1 MVLSIEDLR
10 RQSRRRLPRAV
21 FDFID
26 GGAED
31 EVTLRRNREAFDRVA
46 LVPRVLVDVGEVDLA
61 TTVLGQR
68 LAAPLV
74 LAPTGLCGMATSRGE
89 IPAARAAVEAGIAF
103 TASCMSSVTLE
114 EIVREAPG
122 AHWFQ
127 LYVWRDR
134 AITQDLV
141 ERAAAAG
148 CRTLVVTVDTPVL
161 GQRERDARN
170 GATIP
175 PRITFRNALDV
186 LRRPRWT
193 IAIARGPQVTF
204 ANVTATDRP
213 AGLRPVALSPFVN
226 GLFDPTVTWRDLDW
240 IRGLWKGSLVVKGI
254 LSVEDARL
262 SAEHGADAIVVSN
275 HGGRQLDGSPA
286 TLEVLPGIVD
296 AAGGEVEVLLDGG
309 VRRGADMAKALAL
322 GARAC
327 LVGRPY
333 LYGLATGRQAGV
345 AQAIRILSTELRR
358 VMALMGCTRVT
369 DLGPGRVRLPTV
381 G

>member
-1 MVLSIEDLR
+1 MVVTIEDLR
-10 RQSRRRLPRAV
+10 QQSRRRLPRAV

-68 LAAPLV
+68 LAVPLV

-89 IPAARAAVEAGIAF
+89 IPAARAAVEAGIVF

-134 AITQDLV
+134 AITQDLA

-161 GQRERDARN
+161 GQRERDVRN

-175 PRITFRNALDV
+175 PRITLRNALDV

-193 IAIARGPQVTF
+193 ITMARGPRVTF
-204 ANVTATDRP
+204 ANVTAADRS
-213 AGLRPVALSPFVN
+213 AGLRPVALSPLVN

-240 IRGLWKGSLVVKGI
+240 IRGLWTGSLVVKGI

-275 HGGRQLDGSPA
+275 HGGRQLDGGPA

-309 VRRGADMAKALAL
+309 VRRGADMAKAVAL

-327 LVGRPY
+327 LVGRAY

-345 AQAIRILSTELRR
+345 AQAIAILSSELRR
-358 VMALMGCTRVT
+358 VMALMGCTRVA
-369 DLGPGRVRLPTV
+369 DLGPDRLRLPTV